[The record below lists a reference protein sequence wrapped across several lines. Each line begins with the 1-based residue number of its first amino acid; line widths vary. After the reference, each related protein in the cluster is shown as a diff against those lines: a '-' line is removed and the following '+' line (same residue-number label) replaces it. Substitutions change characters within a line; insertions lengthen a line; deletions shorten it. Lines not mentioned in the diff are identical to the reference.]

1 MLYQLTW
8 NNNKRENPMCLTAG
22 FVRVLSGFLQLLPTP
37 NLDKVYIIEFLK
49 HQLHEGELTGWIV
62 DELWIR
68 LIPGEQATFSCPFV
82 TGERSHRNR
91 RHLQRWPMTKW
102 IIFSAVYLN
111 CSCLQN
117 QRVLL
122 DTVIVHLSR
131 EQTLVSQGTPVW
143 HHELAWRK
151 SWRCVRLD
159 YRSRVAD
166 A

>member
-91 RHLQRWPMTKW
+91 RRLPTALANDKINHF
-102 IIFSAVYLN
+102 FSSRYIL
-111 CSCLQN
+111 
-117 QRVLL
+117 
-122 DTVIVHLSR
+122 IVHACKTNVFSWTLSLY
-131 EQTLVSQGTPVW
+131 TLATNKNSFYRARPCGTMNS
-143 HHELAWRK
+143 LAGNRN
-151 SWRCVRLD
+151 
-159 YRSRVAD
+159 D
-166 A
+166 AFV